1 MKQLRQYIRR
11 IIIESMS
18 GKYEELDGIISPPPS
33 KEQLISELEKVQFQI
48 DNPYNPDQLQEDLDK
63 DYQSLFVDLLSLHG
77 IIEDRENLVEIT
89 KGALPII
96 KKLKAHYNKKRPQDL
111 ADQID
116 FDLKSDQTT
125 MESAQSKSYPS
136 GHACQAYLV
145 ALILTEK
152 YPHLREPLLH
162 LAECVAQS
170 RVDRGVHFPSDLSG
184 GIQLAQH
191 LFQNRPL

>member
-11 IIIESMS
+11 IIIESMG
-18 GKYEELDGIISPPPS
+18 GKYEELDGIIPPPPT
-33 KEQLISELEKVQFQI
+33 KEQLISELEKIQFQI
-48 DNPYNPDQLQEDLDK
+48 DNPYNPEQLQEDLDK

-77 IIEDRENLVEIT
+77 TEEKVENIIEIT

-96 KKLKAHYNKKRPQDL
+96 KKLKSHYNLKRPQAL

-116 FDLKSDQTT
+116 FPLNSDQAS
-125 MESAQSKSYPS
+125 MDSAQTKSYPS

-145 ALILTEK
+145 ALILTER

-162 LAECVAQS
+162 LAECVSQS
-170 RVDRGVHFPSDLSG
+170 RVDRGVHFPSDLVA

-191 LFQNRPL
+191 IFQSRSI

>member
-111 ADQID
+111 
-116 FDLKSDQTT
+116 
-125 MESAQSKSYPS
+125 
-136 GHACQAYLV
+136 
-145 ALILTEK
+145 
-152 YPHLREPLLH
+152 
-162 LAECVAQS
+162 
-170 RVDRGVHFPSDLSG
+170 
-184 GIQLAQH
+184 
-191 LFQNRPL
+191 